1 VKIGVLGAGA
11 IGCWL
16 GGTLAAAGHDV
27 VLVGRAW
34 LRDAVLADGLTLED
48 LDGPPVTVRPRV
60 ETSPS
65 VLGDCDAVLVA
76 VKGKDTVAAA
86 EQARVHLSEGGVV
99 MSCQNGLENAAR
111 LRETLPKQRV
121 LAGMVSFNVVSKG
134 PASFKRGT
142 SGPLAI
148 EACPESVAL
157 AAALREAG
165 FDVLERP
172 DMDRV
177 LSAKL
182 VFNLNNAIN
191 ALADLPLQEEL
202 LEPRYRRQLAD
213 AMDEAKAVLAAAGRP
228 AVRVGKLLPGLAPTV
243 LRLPTPLFRLV
254 ARQML
259 RVDPQARSSMWEDL
273 SRGRATEIDDLN
285 GMVSRLGRAHGIPT
299 PVNDRLVSRIRDAEA
314 ANDAARAKDST

>member
-1 VKIGVLGAGA
+1 MKIGVLGAGA

-16 GGTLAAAGHDV
+16 GGKLEAAGHDV
-27 VLVGRAW
+27 VLVGRDW
-34 LRDAVLADGLTLED
+34 LREAVAKDGLSLED
-48 LDGPPVTVRPRV
+48 LDGPPVVVRPRV

-65 VLGDCDAVLVA
+65 VLGTCDAVLVA

-86 EQARVHLSEGGVV
+86 EQARVHLSAGAVV
-99 MSCQNGLENAAR
+99 MSCQNGLDNAAR

-121 LAGMVSFNVVSKG
+121 LAGMVSFNVVRQG
-134 PASFKRGT
+134 PSSFKRGT

-148 EACPESVAL
+148 EACPESVPL
-157 AAALREAG
+157 AAALRDAG
-165 FDVLERP
+165 FDTLERP
-172 DMDRV
+172 DMDNV

-191 ALADLPLQEEL
+191 ALSDMPLQEEL
-202 LEPRYRRQLAD
+202 LEPEYRRQLAD

-228 AVRVGKLLPGLAPTV
+228 AVRVGKLLPGLAPMV

-273 SRGRATEIDDLN
+273 SRGRTTEIDDLN
-285 GMVSRLGRAHGIPT
+285 GTVSRLGRVHGIVT
-299 PVNDRLVSRIRDAEA
+299 PVNDDLVERIRQAEA
-314 ANDAARAKDST
+314 ANEAERSADSA